1 MDVQLDDDRSHPA
14 IVSDLLDLQARLRGE
29 PATLVRP
36 GTGLS
41 ADELTAEDQ
50 DPPNGAHDHDVSRIE
65 ALRRRL
71 ASLELEIEAY
81 EAAVAALPPTRS
93 SPGVVL
99 AFRRPGEGPDLR

>member
-41 ADELTAEDQ
+41 ADADT
-50 DPPNGAHDHDVSRIE
+50 PVDHASHGVPDHHVSRIE

-71 ASLELEIEAY
+71 TSLELEIEAY
-81 EAAVAALPPTRS
+81 EAAISAMPPSTPQA
-93 SPGVVL
+93 PGVVL
-99 AFRRPGEGPDLR
+99 AFRRPGEDPALR